1 MIHPH
6 YLISHRLLAF
16 VDLFRPPVDRMGMR
30 QGLVL
35 DAAHTALF
43 LPAALAVFSRKDVVS
58 LRHQGLARYPGR
70 RQSPTRDSKPSH
82 PTWTIWTSPLENVKV
97 KSPPTEGAHVAE

>member
-1 MIHPH
+1 MSNKEGEACAAAVPRPNGNGGAGGHVQLGP
-6 YLISHRLLAF
+6 
-16 VDLFRPPVDRMGMR
+16 FRRFR
-30 QGLVL
+30 EN
-35 DAAHTALF
+35 TALS

-58 LRHQGLARYPGR
+58 LRLQGSARYPGR